1 MADRFPLIVNAVS
14 RKIEELVSGDNLD
27 LTGNNIVLG
36 GDAGAGKYLS
46 SDGTTLLWG
55 TPGDVYLTQT
65 QTLEN
70 KTFTACIISGST
82 NTLSNIPNTALVNP
96 GITINGSTIALGGS
110 VTTPDNNTTY
120 AISAQDGTSASQ
132 KILRLTSGG
141 NAGAGVNDDVIL
153 AVGVPASVPANRKA
167 LSLFLDRS
175 GDTVTLSG
183 YQEDD
188 NTVTTVQSAV
198 GGTAQSGAITINAT
212 GSSTVSQDAASRT
225 ITINSSYVDT
235 ITRLR
240 ATTGQVFAPADFTF
254 LDGGATTVTQ
264 GVDANGDPTI
274 TYSSTDT
281 ITRVKG
287 GAAGTFVTGDTTI
300 TGGTNVTVSQAGN
313 TITVASVDT
322 NTVTRLSSG
331 GNAVAAGDF
340 NLVASGATSISQS
353 TNAGVTTITISSA
366 NDDTGASLTAS
377 GGLILQGVNFRMKN
391 YNNFSGNT
399 LMKWDSGNGQLTNS
413 LITDNG
419 STVTIDGDLVVEG
432 TQTILNTSTL
442 QVEDNDIELRKG
454 NNLTGADGGITL
466 NRTTDS
472 SGNVTSYINLQWNET
487 GGYWRSWDGS
497 VEKRFVTETET
508 QVLTNKTLTAPT
520 LTAPILG
527 AATATSVNGL
537 EIASTASATID
548 IASTKTLDVNRD
560 LVLTSD
566 NNSAS
571 ITVNFRQGGNV
582 AYTSDTLATF
592 ASTTSTQMRGLVTDT
607 TGTGRL
613 MFNDSPTILT
623 ALNTTSSGFTLLN
636 SGVTNVTAFGA
647 AGIITMGQAGGVTTI
662 NQSLVV
668 NEDLIVGG
676 SASDTCILNATLN
689 SENADILIRGSDTD
703 VMHVGRGGGAVNTN
717 TRLGSQALQNNTSG
731 SQNTA
736 LGYQALYTN
745 NAGASNTALGNR
757 ALRANGVGANNIA
770 IGKDVLL
777 VNLDGNKNIAIGN
790 NALEQNT
797 TGDANVC
804 IGHYAGFDV
813 FGSGNVLIGP
823 ADNEN
828 SGDVT
833 FRPPSVSGDRQLVI
847 GSGGQAWI
855 RGDSNY
861 DVTFNNDVI
870 VDVDLTVKGN
880 LNVLGTQTI
889 TESNVVRIADKHL
902 ELAYVVSRQFVAT
915 AVTGTSQL
923 TGVTPTAGLIPGMV
937 VTTGTAGFTIP
948 PNTEILSV
956 TGNTVELTNNITGSG
971 QITISALGP
980 SDTSAEDGGIIVKGQ
995 TDKKITWKGTDAG
1008 VTYNTWVSSEN
1019 FDLASGKIF
1028 SLNGVNIADPTAQT
1042 IGPVNGT
1049 GTDDVNL
1056 SGGGTAF
1063 TLGSA
1068 VLNSSLTSVGTL
1080 SSLAVTGNYVT
1091 NNNTGKFFLGSASGV
1106 SLGGG
1111 SDVGRISIAGN
1122 DYQTSRLDQ
1131 TRYQDGANGASQILA
1146 HARGTIGAPTAVQNG
1161 DELGKVRYHGHDGDD
1176 LTTVSAEAAVVVEGT
1191 VADGDVRA
1199 KYVWKTRNAS
1209 GLADRLIL
1217 DNNGRLMPGA
1227 TTSQNLGAN
1236 SLRWATVYA
1245 QSYTFNDGGG
1255 RIDYNTTANTMEFVV
1270 NGSQQAEF
1278 TDGSFVPVSSAA
1290 AVALGTN
1297 AKRWGAIRGQSLDIN
1312 GATNPA
1318 TIENTGGATLA
1329 LVRSSKTLS
1338 FNANYS
1344 AANTH
1349 ASIEL
1354 TSGMDLG
1361 FYLGGSEK
1369 IRFENDGEARFGAK
1383 VRIRNSRPFLQL
1395 ISSAATSNTDPRG
1408 IINFESE
1415 NSDND
1420 EDMYRINF
1428 WEGTNNGETGNS
1440 NASIRY
1446 NGSTSDGGDGAIRFC
1461 NENAV
1466 RLFSVNRLGGGN
1478 ILGTL
1483 AQNSSDIRLK
1493 ENITP
1498 IENALEK
1505 VNSLTGFTYTW
1516 NQEAQ
1521 DAGLKGDEHDCVQ
1534 VGVSAQDVQEVQPEA
1549 VKPSPV
1555 DREKYLTVQYEK
1567 LVPLLIEAI
1576 KELKEEVEE
1585 LKRTK

>member
-27 LTGNNIVLG
+27 LTGNNIILG

-212 GSSTVSQDAASRT
+212 GSSTVSQDAATRT

-264 GVDANGDPTI
+264 GVDGNGDPTI

-340 NLVASGATSISQS
+340 NFVASGATSISQS
-353 TNAGVTTITISSA
+353 TAGGTTTITISSV
-366 NDDTGASLTAS
+366 NDDTGASLQAD

-399 LMKWDSGNGQLTNS
+399 LMKWDSGNNQLTNS

-497 VEKRFVTETET
+497 VEKRFVTESET

-613 MFNDSPTILT
+613 MFNDSPTILS

-647 AGIITMGQAGGVTTI
+647 AGIITMGQAGGATTI
-662 NQSLVV
+662 NQSLIV
-668 NEDLIVGG
+668 NEDLLVGG
-676 SASDTCILNATLN
+676 SASDSCIINATLN

-736 LGYQALYTN
+736 LGYQALFTN

-797 TGDANVC
+797 TGDANVI

-828 SGDVT
+828 SGDAT

-937 VTTGTAGFTIP
+937 VTTGTTGFTIP

-995 TDKKITWKGTDAG
+995 TDKKITWKGTDG
-1008 VTYNTWVSSEN
+1008 GITYNTWVSSEN

-1028 SLNGVNIADPTAQT
+1028 SLNGINIADPTAQV
-1042 IGPVNGT
+1042 IGPTNGT

-1080 SSLAVTGNYVT
+1080 TSLAVSGNYVT
-1091 NNNTGKFFLGSASGV
+1091 NNNTGKFFLGSSAGV
-1106 SLGGG
+1106 TLGT
-1111 SDVGRISIAGN
+1111 STVDIGRISIAGA
-1122 DYQTSRLDQ
+1122 DYQSSRLDQ
-1131 TRYQDGANGASQILA
+1131 TRYDSSANGASQILA
-1146 HARGTIGAPTAVQNG
+1146 HARGSIGSPTALQTG
-1161 DELGKVRYHGHDGDD
+1161 DEVGKVRWHGHDGID
-1176 LTTVSAEAAVVVEGT
+1176 LSTIVAEMAVFVEGT
-1191 VADGDVRA
+1191 VAEDDVRG
-1199 KYVWKTRNAS
+1199 KFVWQTRNGS
-1209 GLADRLIL
+1209 GIADRLTL

-1227 TTSQNLGAN
+1227 TTSQDLGAN
-1236 SLRWATVYA
+1236 SLRWRNVYA
-1245 QSYTFNDGGG
+1245 QSYRFNDDGL
-1255 RIDYNTTANTMEFVV
+1255 ITYNTTANTLEFEV
-1270 NGSQQAEF
+1270 NGGQVAEF
-1278 TDGSFVPVSSAA
+1278 TSGSFVPVSSADTI
-1290 AVALGTN
+1290 ALGTT
-1297 AKRWGAIRGQSLDIN
+1297 AKRWGTIRGQALDIN
-1312 GATNPA
+1312 GTTN
-1318 TIENTGGATLA
+1318 TVNIEHTGAAGLIIT
-1329 LVRSSKTLS
+1329 RNSKDIS
-1338 FNANYS
+1338 INANYS
-1344 AANTH
+1344 ANDTH
-1349 ASIEL
+1349 AAIEL
-1354 TSGMDLG
+1354 TSGMDLS
-1361 FYLGGSEK
+1361 FYLGGAERT
-1369 IRFENDGEARFGAK
+1369 RFESDGEVRFTGQ
-1383 VRIRNSRPFLQL
+1383 VRITEDRPYFRL
-1395 ISSAATSNTDPRG
+1395 ISSAPTSNTDPRAVL
-1408 IINFESE
+1408 NFECQ

-1428 WEGTNNGETGNS
+1428 WEGNSGGETANS

-1446 NGSTSDGGDGAIRFC
+1446 NGSTSDGGDGSIRFA
-1461 NENAV
+1461 NENGS
-1466 RLFSVNRLGGGN
+1466 RIFSVNRLGGGN

>member
-14 RKIEELVSGDNLD
+14 RKIEELVSGDNLN
-27 LTGNNIVLG
+27 LTGNNIILG
-36 GDAGAGKYLS
+36 GDSGAGKYLS

-82 NTLSNIPNTALVNP
+82 NTLSNIPNNALVNP
-96 GITINGSTIALGGS
+96 GITINGSTIALGGT

-120 AISAQDGTSASQ
+120 SISAQDGTNAAQ

-141 NAGAGVNDDVIL
+141 NAGAGVDDDIIL
-153 AVGVPASVPANRKA
+153 AVGVPTSVPANRKA

-175 GDTVTLSG
+175 GETITISG
-183 YQEDD
+183 HQEDD
-188 NTVTTVQSAV
+188 NTITTVQSAV
-198 GGTAQSGAITINAT
+198 GGTAQTGAIILNAT
-212 GSSTVSQDAASRT
+212 GSSTISQDAATKT
-225 ITINSSYVDT
+225 ITINSTYVDT

-240 ATTGQVFAPADFTF
+240 ATTGSVFAPADFTF

-264 GVDANGDPTI
+264 GVDGNGDPTI

-281 ITRVKG
+281 ITRLRGSV
-287 GAAGTFVTGDTTI
+287 AGTFVTGDTTI
-300 TGGTNVTVSQAGN
+300 TGGTNVTVSQVGN
-313 TITVASVDT
+313 VISVASVDT

-331 GNAVAAGDF
+331 SNAVASGDF

-399 LMKWDSGNGQLTNS
+399 LMKWDSGNNQLTNS

-454 NNLTGADGGITL
+454 SNLTGSNGGITL
-466 NRTTDS
+466 NRTSDAG
-472 SGNVTSYINLQWNET
+472 GNITSFVNLQWYET

-497 VEKRFVTETET
+497 IEKRFVTETET

-537 EIASTASATID
+537 EIASTASATLD
-548 IASTKTLDVNRD
+548 IATSKTLDVNRD

-592 ASTTSTQMRGLVTDT
+592 ASTTSTQLRGLITDT
-607 TGTGRL
+607 TGTGKL

-623 ALNTTSSGFTLLN
+623 GISTTSSGFTLLN

-647 AGIITMGQAGGVTTI
+647 AGIITMGLAGGTTTI

-668 NEDLIVGG
+668 NEDLTVGA
-676 SASDTCILNATLN
+676 SSSDTCLINATLN
-689 SENADILIRGSDTD
+689 SENADILIRGTDTD

-736 LGYQALYTN
+736 VGYQALFTN
-745 NAGASNTALGNR
+745 NSGASNTALGNR

-777 VNLDGNKNIAIGN
+777 VNLDGSKNIAIGN

-813 FGSGNVLIGP
+813 FGTGNVLIGP

-861 DVTFNNDVI
+861 DVTFNNDVT

-889 TESNVVRIADKHL
+889 TESNIVRIADKHL
-902 ELAYVVSRQFVAT
+902 ELAYVVSTQFVAT
-915 AVTGTSQL
+915 AVTGTAEL
-923 TGVTPTAGLIPGMV
+923 TGVTPTAGLIPGMG
-937 VTTGTAGFTIP
+937 VTTGTTGFTIP
-948 PNTEILSV
+948 PNTEILSI
-956 TGNTVELTNNITGSG
+956 TGNTIQLTNNITGSG
-971 QITISALGP
+971 QITITAIGP
-980 SDTSAEDGGIIVKGQ
+980 SDTSAVDGGIIVKGT
-995 TDKKITWKGTDAG
+995 TDKKITWKGADAG

-1019 FDLASGKIF
+1019 FDLASGKHL
-1028 SLNGVNIADPTAQT
+1028 SLNAIRIADPSTLT
-1042 IGPVNGT
+1042 IGPNNGT
-1049 GTDDVNL
+1049 GTGQIN
-1056 SGGGTAF
+1056 
-1063 TLGSA
+1063 
-1068 VLNSSLTSVGTL
+1068 
-1080 SSLAVTGNYVT
+1080 
-1091 NNNTGKFFLGSASGV
+1091 
-1106 SLGGG
+1106 LGGG
-1111 SDVGRISIAGN
+1111 STG
-1122 DYQTSRLDQ
+1122 Y
-1131 TRYQDGANGASQILA
+1131 
-1146 HARGTIGAPTAVQNG
+1146 TIG
-1161 DELGKVRYHGHDGDD
+1161 
-1176 LTTVSAEAAVVVEGT
+1176 SAVVGAGATSFNFTGNGEIKLPS
-1191 VADGDVRA
+1191 GD
-1199 KYVWKTRNAS
+1199 TSQRNANP
-1209 GLADRLIL
+1209 L
-1217 DNNGRLMPGA
+1217 D
-1227 TTSQNLGAN
+1227 
-1236 SLRWATVYA
+1236 
-1245 QSYTFNDGGG
+1245 
-1255 RIDYNTTANTMEFVV
+1255 
-1270 NGSQQAEF
+1270 
-1278 TDGSFVPVSSAA
+1278 
-1290 AVALGTN
+1290 
-1297 AKRWGAIRGQSLDIN
+1297 
-1312 GATNPA
+1312 
-1318 TIENTGGATLA
+1318 
-1329 LVRSSKTLS
+1329 
-1338 FNANYS
+1338 
-1344 AANTH
+1344 
-1349 ASIEL
+1349 
-1354 TSGMDLG
+1354 GM
-1361 FYLGGSEK
+1361 
-1369 IRFENDGEARFGAK
+1369 
-1383 VRIRNSRPFLQL
+1383 
-1395 ISSAATSNTDPRG
+1395 
-1408 IINFESE
+1408 
-1415 NSDND
+1415 
-1420 EDMYRINF
+1420 
-1428 WEGTNNGETGNS
+1428 
-1440 NASIRY
+1440 IRY
-1446 NGSTSDGGDGAIRFC
+1446 NSQLSQFEGYSDAAWGPIGSADLSAVAENILPDADNTRDLGSTTKRWANLFTGDLDLSNEGRANDVDGTWGSYLIQEGEEDLYLINRRSGKKYKF
-1461 NENAV
+1461 NLTE
-1466 RLFSVNRLGGGN
+1466 VN
-1478 ILGTL
+1478 
-1483 AQNSSDIRLK
+1483 
-1493 ENITP
+1493 
-1498 IENALEK
+1498 
-1505 VNSLTGFTYTW
+1505 
-1516 NQEAQ
+1516 
-1521 DAGLKGDEHDCVQ
+1521 
-1534 VGVSAQDVQEVQPEA
+1534 
-1549 VKPSPV
+1549 
-1555 DREKYLTVQYEK
+1555 
-1567 LVPLLIEAI
+1567 
-1576 KELKEEVEE
+1576 
-1585 LKRTK
+1585 